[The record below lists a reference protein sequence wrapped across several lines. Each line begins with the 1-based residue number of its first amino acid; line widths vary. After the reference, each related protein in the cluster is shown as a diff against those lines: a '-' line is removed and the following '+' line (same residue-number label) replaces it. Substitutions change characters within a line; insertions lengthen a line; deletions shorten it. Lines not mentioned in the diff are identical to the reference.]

1 MSDIRIDQINAKL
14 LRMLQNDARTSFKD
28 IAKECNVSI
37 DTIKNRYNILKK
49 NGVIR
54 GSTIVVD
61 PKKMEQGILVIIGI
75 QVIQQ
80 FSDSVL
86 NMINKMQ
93 GLCVVT
99 RSIGQYD
106 IEAIFLLKDI
116 EQIGNIKEKI
126 EELPQVEDAN
136 IGIFVDRPLLC
147 PKNFEFDQ

>member
-1 MSDIRIDQINAKL
+1 MSDIRIDNINAKL

-28 IAKECNVSI
+28 IAKECDVSL

-61 PKKMEQGILVIIGI
+61 PKKMDQGILVIIGI
-75 QVIQQ
+75 QVVQQ
-80 FSDSVL
+80 FSESVL

-93 GLCVVT
+93 GLCVAT
-99 RSIGQYD
+99 KSIGQYD

-116 EQIGNIKEKI
+116 EQIGITKEKI
-126 EELPQVEDAN
+126 EEFPQVEVAN
-136 IGIFVDRPLLC
+136 VGIFVDRPLLC
-147 PKNFEFDQ
+147 PKNFEFD

>member
-1 MSDIRIDQINAKL
+1 MSDIRIDNINAKL

-28 IAKECNVSI
+28 IAKECNVSL

-75 QVIQQ
+75 QVVQQ
-80 FSDSVL
+80 FSESVL

-99 RSIGQYD
+99 KSIGQYD

-116 EQIGNIKEKI
+116 EQIGITKEKI
-126 EELPQVEDAN
+126 EEFPQVEVAN
-136 IGIFVDRPLLC
+136 VGIFVDRPLLC
-147 PKNFEFDQ
+147 PKNFEFD

>member
-28 IAKECNVSI
+28 IAKECYVSL

-61 PKKMEQGILVIIGI
+61 PKKMDQGILVIIGI

-80 FSDSVL
+80 FSNSVL

-93 GLCVVT
+93 GVCIVT

-136 IGIFVDRPLLC
+136 VGIFVDRPLLC
-147 PKNFEFDQ
+147 PKNFEFD

>member
-28 IAKECNVSI
+28 IAKECNVSL

-61 PKKMEQGILVIIGI
+61 PKKMDQGILVIIGI

-80 FSDSVL
+80 FSNSVL

-93 GLCVVT
+93 GVCIVT

-136 IGIFVDRPLLC
+136 VGIFVDRPLLC
-147 PKNFEFDQ
+147 PKNFEFD

>member
-1 MSDIRIDQINAKL
+1 MSDIRIDHINAKL
-14 LRMLQNDARTSFKD
+14 IRMLQNDARTSFKD
-28 IAKECNVSI
+28 IAKECNVSL

-75 QVIQQ
+75 QAIQQ

-93 GLCVVT
+93 GVCIVT

-116 EQIGNIKEKI
+116 EQIGIIKEKI
-126 EELPQVEDAN
+126 EDLPQVEDAN
-136 IGIFVDRPLLC
+136 VGIFVDRPLLC
-147 PKNFEFDQ
+147 PKNFEFD

>member
-1 MSDIRIDQINAKL
+1 MSDFKIDQINAKL

-28 IAKECNVSI
+28 IAKECNVSL

-61 PKKMEQGILVIIGI
+61 PKKMEQGLLVIIGI

-116 EQIGNIKEKI
+116 EQIGIIKEKI

-147 PKNFEFDQ
+147 PKNFEFD

>member
-1 MSDIRIDQINAKL
+1 MSDIRIDEINAKL

-37 DTIKNRYNILKK
+37 DTIKNRFNILKK

-61 PKKMEQGILVIIGI
+61 PKKMGQGNLVIIGI
-75 QVIQQ
+75 EVVQQ
-80 FSDSVL
+80 FSESVL

-99 RSIGQYD
+99 KSIGRYD

-116 EQIGNIKEKI
+116 EQIGITKEKI
-126 EELPQVEDAN
+126 EDFPQVKVVN
-136 IGIFVDRPLLC
+136 VGIFVDRPLLC
-147 PKNFEFDQ
+147 PKNFEFE